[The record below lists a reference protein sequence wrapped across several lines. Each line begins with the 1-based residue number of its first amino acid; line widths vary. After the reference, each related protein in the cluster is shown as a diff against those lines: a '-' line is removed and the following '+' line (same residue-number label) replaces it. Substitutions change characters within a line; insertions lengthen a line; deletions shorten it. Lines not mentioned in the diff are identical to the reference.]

1 MRERVLHD
9 LNALFEQNMP
19 KAVLHPFG
27 SFLTNLALP
36 DSDLDIMVECKEH
49 VNYLRVVEKMLR
61 KCSFATHIIVISHA
75 RVPIIKFQHRI
86 TGIDVDLCFNQ
97 DSSLLTSCYVIR
109 QLGRYPHLRPLV
121 MILKYMLS
129 QRDLNDT
136 YRGGIGSFM
145 ITLLCLSCEQW
156 CIRSLFPSLLTHSEG
171 TERGNLANHLLQFF
185 YFYGFLFNY
194 DKLALRVRNDGGYV
208 EKVAKGWLEEG
219 REFMLAVENPID
231 PSLDVGKSSFNVK
244 VGKRSR

>member
-1 MRERVLHD
+1 M
-9 LNALFEQNMP
+9 
-19 KAVLHPFG
+19 
-27 SFLTNLALP
+27 
-36 DSDLDIMVECKEH
+36 
-49 VNYLRVVEKMLR
+49 
-61 KCSFATHIIVISHA
+61 
-75 RVPIIKFQHRI
+75 
-86 TGIDVDLCFNQ
+86 DLCFNQ

-208 EKVAKGWLEEG
+208 EKVAKGWPEEG

-231 PSLDVGKSSFNVK
+231 PSLDVGESSFNVK